1 MSDITPEREN
11 RGGAAE
17 TAASRPAH
25 TGFTPS
31 ALAGLAPALV
41 FGLLSVAAVWPIYRT
56 PRVWLVFGVALAIAV
71 LLWAVRIA
79 LRWSGTRVFLLWLGL
94 FVLSVVPV
102 ATPRLVGGNPAR
114 ILSAE
119 RDALAAVVTGWKQL
133 LTLSLPV
140 GDYQAM
146 LVPFYLLLSLSMLIS
161 VLLVTGRR
169 RFLQW
174 AVAPLVAPLLFGLIW
189 GPGQVSAP
197 LSVPLVGWTLVA
209 PIELMIWS
217 AALLAALIWVRWGA
231 DADRRAALK
240 RGRGLSMGTGVTIQT
255 RAAEGDVTPAVPRR
269 SRWGRRVIG
278 GVLLVAALIGS
289 AIGAPSLAALG
300 QREVPRAYVDPN
312 LIIQAE
318 PSPLGS
324 YRQWKRDTTFNEGLF
339 RVSAPGKGPER
350 LGLAVLDGYDGTDF
364 HVASPTEQGTRF
376 TRFPGA
382 VGAGDTQRVRV
393 EIERGYTQLWLP
405 LPAQIAQPPRF
416 SGARADVLEDSFY
429 LNRDTGTGVVTPPA
443 DPLDRTGNVGVRAG
457 DAYEVEFPANPVD
470 TGAPADPATQ
480 PPRFPTREMPELT
493 AWLRTQAQP
502 QNAAGFETLVKRL
515 RDRGYLSHGLA
526 DDQANS
532 AWITQLREG
541 GGYQFSP
548 SSAGHSG
555 ARIEQMFEDL
565 NRQQRAAG
573 PEADERALIAAVGDD
588 EQFAAAVAII
598 ADTFGYDARVVVGV
612 RLGADN
618 DIPGVPACRDTCT
631 GANLAAWVEVRG
643 ANDVWHA
650 VDVTPQSANLPTDLV
665 EGQQLPE
672 YATRPQDLGAR
683 SDDPQLN
690 VGEGES
696 VDNPDQDEAAWVE
709 ILWTVLRIVGLSLGA
724 LILLALPI
732 LYLPV
737 AKRLRRTR
745 RYAPAPAET
754 RALGAWGELLD
765 GYRDAGRR
773 VPWGVPRMD
782 QAIALAHEGLGD
794 DTGEYGEAERD
805 QERLLCSIASR
816 VDRAVFARGLSTDE
830 DVERIWEDVAVAL
843 ETLRV
848 SEPGRWRRLR
858 IRWSL
863 RSLLADVSVR
873 GIGAQL
879 SRWGRSASR
888 TLTTPARR
896 LSVRASQKGRGR
908 DSTDTS
914 THLTQEKT
922 QR

>member
-1 MSDITPEREN
+1 MSAPVSENQGHPESTTR
-11 RGGAAE
+11 
-17 TAASRPAH
+17 
-25 TGFTPS
+25 FTPS

-41 FGLLSVAAVWPIYRT
+41 LGLLSVAAVWPIYRT
-56 PRVWLVFGVALAIAV
+56 PRVWLVCGAALAIAV
-71 LLWAVRIA
+71 LLWALRLA
-79 LRWSGTRVFLLWLGL
+79 LRWSGARIALVWLGL

-102 ATPRLVGGNPAR
+102 ATPRLMGADASRFPG
-114 ILSAE
+114 AE
-119 RDALAAVVTGWKQL
+119 RDALLAVVTGWKQL
-133 LTLSLPV
+133 LTLTLPV

-146 LVPFYLLLSLSMLIS
+146 LVPYYLLLSVTMMVS

-169 RFLQW
+169 RLVQW
-174 AVAPLVAPLLFGLIW
+174 AVAPLMLPLLFGLIW

-197 LSVPLVGWTLVA
+197 LSLPLLGWNLVA
-209 PIELMIWS
+209 PTELMIWS
-217 AALLAALIWVRWGA
+217 VALLSALLWVRWGA
-231 DADRRAALK
+231 DSDRRAALK
-240 RGRGLSMGTGVTIQT
+240 RGRGLSMGTGVKIHSEGETG
-255 RAAEGDVTPAVPRR
+255 AATPAAPRR
-269 SRWGRRVIG
+269 HRWGRRITG
-278 GVLLVAALIGS
+278 GVLLVAALGGS
-289 AIGAPSLAALG
+289 ALGAPALTALG

-318 PSPLGS
+318 PTPLGS
-324 YRQWKRDTTFNEGLF
+324 YRQWKRDTVFNEDLF
-339 RVSAPGKGPER
+339 RVTSPGEGPER

-364 HVASPTEQGTRF
+364 HVASPAEGGTRF

-382 VGAGDTQRVRV
+382 VSGGATQRVRV
-393 EIERGYTQLWLP
+393 EIDAGYSQLWLP

-416 SGARADVLEDSFY
+416 MGNRADVLEDSFY
-429 LNRDTGTGVVTPPA
+429 LNRDTGTGVVTPPS
-443 DPLDRTGNVGVRAG
+443 DPLDRGGAVGVRAG
-457 DAYEVEFPANPVD
+457 DGYEVEYARNPVD
-470 TGAPADPATQ
+470 ATSPADPAAKQ
-480 PPRFPTREMPELT
+480 PRFPTREMPELT
-493 AWLRTQAQP
+493 AWLRAQAQP

-526 DDQANS
+526 DDRVNS
-532 AWITQLREG
+532 AWIAGLRES

-555 ARIEQMFEDL
+555 ARIEQMFEEL

-598 ADTFGYDARVVVGV
+598 ADTFGYDTRVVVGV
-612 RLGADN
+612 RLGEAR
-618 DIPGVPACRDTCT
+618 DIAGVPACRETCT

-643 ANDVWHA
+643 ANDEWHA

-672 YATRPQDLGAR
+672 YATRAQDLNAK

-696 VDNPDQDEAAWVE
+696 TDNPDQDRAAWVE

-724 LILLALPI
+724 LVLLALPI
-732 LYLPV
+732 LYLPI
-737 AKRLRRTR
+737 AKRLRRKR

-765 GYRDAGRR
+765 GYRDAGGT
-773 VPWGVPRMD
+773 VPRGVPRVD
-782 QAIALAHEGLGD
+782 QALALARDGVSPDPGD
-794 DTGEYGEAERD
+794 HTEAERE
-805 QERLLCSIASR
+805 QERLLISIARR
-816 VDRAVFARGLSTDE
+816 VDRAVFARGLSGEDE
-830 DVERIWEDVAVAL
+830 VERIWDDVTEAL
-843 ETLRV
+843 ATLRAT
-848 SEPGRWRRLR
+848 EPGRWRRLR
-858 IRWSL
+858 TRLSL

-879 SRWGRSASR
+879 STWGRAI
-888 TLTTPARR
+888 ARR
-896 LSVRASQKGRGR
+896 LTPPARTRKKKTRGR
-908 DSTDTS
+908 AISDTS
-914 THLTQEKT
+914 THITQEET